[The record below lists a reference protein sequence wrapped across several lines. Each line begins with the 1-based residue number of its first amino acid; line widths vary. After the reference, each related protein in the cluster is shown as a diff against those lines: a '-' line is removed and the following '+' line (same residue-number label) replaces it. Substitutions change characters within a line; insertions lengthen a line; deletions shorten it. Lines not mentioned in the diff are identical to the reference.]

1 MQTSNMQIQTN
12 PRKVT
17 SIGFVYLC
25 GFAKFLMLVY
35 RIWQTSLAWRQVCT
49 IPFKINLPV
58 CISPKQV
65 NCEWNLHV
73 YVSDWEGCKD
83 THVPCNDRH
92 CMSKIKIFFSIK
104 DSVNIGMSLILCVV
118 CTLSLFNIYNAKKK
132 NNDYLFVCLSN
143 LSHKYVRNLISSNL
157 QASVRKNLSINEQM
171 QLEVS
176 SLMFCF
182 LFSSSELILVK
193 RERWV
198 ACFQLAICL

>member
-1 MQTSNMQIQTN
+1 MQTMQTMNMQIQTN

-25 GFAKFLMLVY
+25 GFAKFLMLVD

-104 DSVNIGMSLILCVV
+104 DSYCKHWNVIHIMCRVH
-118 CTLSLFNIYNAKKK
+118 TLQCPKKK
-132 NNDYLFVCLSN
+132 
-143 LSHKYVRNLISSNL
+143 
-157 QASVRKNLSINEQM
+157 
-171 QLEVS
+171 
-176 SLMFCF
+176 
-182 LFSSSELILVK
+182 
-193 RERWV
+193 
-198 ACFQLAICL
+198 

>member
-83 THVPCNDRH
+83 THVPCNDWH

-118 CTLSLFNIYNAKKK
+118 CTLSLFKIYNAKKK
-132 NNDYLFVCLSN
+132 PTIICLFV
-143 LSHKYVRNLISSNL
+143 YPIYLISMLETWSL
-157 QASVRKNLSINEQM
+157 LICRHLS
-171 QLEVS
+171 
-176 SLMFCF
+176 
-182 LFSSSELILVK
+182 
-193 RERWV
+193 ERISRSMNK
-198 ACFQLAICL
+198 CN